1 MCLTDKYR
9 LGGVEMHSPKKVPA
23 ISAIHLSKIWL
34 NTPATIELTDS
45 KIASRLVFLSLLI
58 YLVFPFVDSCA

>member
-1 MCLTDKYR
+1 
-9 LGGVEMHSPKKVPA
+9 MHSPKKVPA

-34 NTPATIELTDS
+34 NTPATIELTES